1 MEGSLGWRLAAQ
13 RPQQQQQQQQ
23 HIVTVA
29 SVQEY
34 STPNKKKEACM
45 WR

>member
-13 RPQQQQQQQQ
+13 RPQQQQ